1 MQRGGNINVRRLML
15 RIFGSLLL
23 SSSFLETVQVDIML
37 QVTAREA
44 QDLEQAKYLQDNARL
59 LHIVRAEVLNRNRV
73 VPLKYEVLL

>member
-1 MQRGGNINVRRLML
+1 ML

-23 SSSFLETVQVDIML
+23 GSSFLETVQVDIML
-37 QVTAREA
+37 QVNAREA

-59 LHIVRAEVLNRNRV
+59 LLIVRAEVLNRNRV